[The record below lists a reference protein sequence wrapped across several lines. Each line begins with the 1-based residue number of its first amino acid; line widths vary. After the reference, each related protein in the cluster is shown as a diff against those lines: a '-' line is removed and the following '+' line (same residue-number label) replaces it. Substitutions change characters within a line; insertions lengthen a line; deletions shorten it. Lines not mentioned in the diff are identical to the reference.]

1 MYHHRQQRGSLFLIN
16 WKNQEVYFLE
26 KEPFFLYAG
35 DRFDRKEGFPMFADS
50 LSDSLLRI
58 CHDQGLTYEQAAER
72 CGCSSR
78 YFGSIV
84 RQEASPSLRIF
95 EQICQGFG
103 QSPNQMLGVE
113 EEALAYRM
121 PMAVWALLPCG
132 VSGQFLTLPACPR
145 CGGSLERGQA
155 YCACCGQRLDWS
167 GFDKAS
173 QRK

>member
-1 MYHHRQQRGSLFLIN
+1 
-16 WKNQEVYFLE
+16 
-26 KEPFFLYAG
+26 
-35 DRFDRKEGFPMFADS
+35 MFAGS

-58 CHDQGLTYEQAAER
+58 CRAQGLNREQAAER

-78 YFGSIV
+78 YLGSIV
-84 RQEASPSLRIF
+84 RRKASPSLRIF
-95 EQICQGFG
+95 EQICQGLG
-103 QSPNQMLGVE
+103 QSPNQLLGVPVE
-113 EEALAYRM
+113 EELSYRM
-121 PMAVWALLPCG
+121 PMAVWEALPCG